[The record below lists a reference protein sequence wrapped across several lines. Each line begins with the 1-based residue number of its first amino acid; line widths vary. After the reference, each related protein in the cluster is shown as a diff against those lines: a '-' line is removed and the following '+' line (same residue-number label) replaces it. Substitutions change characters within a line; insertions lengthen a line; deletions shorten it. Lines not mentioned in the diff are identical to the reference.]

1 MIKRI
6 KNGLTIKIC
15 ILIAVLLAA
24 SSGITYAVIV
34 GFLPT
39 YYSKQLQKDIDSV
52 SQEMIETIHSYETI
66 NEASYAIELFEAGS
80 KVSVVI
86 LDEQGNRIWPA
97 ESTAVTEDVLDNGMA
112 EQVYMSDM
120 ILTRENSAEQTTI
133 AQEENAAYEE
143 EVIGQADVVTEDV
156 I

>member
-6 KNGLTIKIC
+6 KNSLTIKIC

-52 SQEMIETIHSYETI
+52 SQEMIETIRSYETI

-86 LDEQGNRIWPA
+86 LDEQGNRMYWRM
-97 ESTAVTEDVLDNGMA
+97 VW
-112 EQVYMSDM
+112 
-120 ILTRENSAEQTTI
+120 
-133 AQEENAAYEE
+133 
-143 EVIGQADVVTEDV
+143 
-156 I
+156 

>member
-52 SQEMIETIHSYETI
+52 SQEP
-66 NEASYAIELFEAGS
+66 F
-80 KVSVVI
+80 I
-86 LDEQGNRIWPA
+86 LMKRLMKLLMPLNC
-97 ESTAVTEDVLDNGMA
+97 LK
-112 EQVYMSDM
+112 QVRKFQS
-120 ILTRENSAEQTTI
+120 
-133 AQEENAAYEE
+133 
-143 EVIGQADVVTEDV
+143 
-156 I
+156 

>member
-52 SQEMIETIHSYETI
+52 SQERAM
-66 NEASYAIELFEAGS
+66 G
-80 KVSVVI
+80 VP
-86 LDEQGNRIWPA
+86 WW
-97 ESTAVTEDVLDNGMA
+97 ED
-112 EQVYMSDM
+112 
-120 ILTRENSAEQTTI
+120 RRR
-133 AQEENAAYEE
+133 
-143 EVIGQADVVTEDV
+143 
-156 I
+156 

>member
-1 MIKRI
+1 M
-6 KNGLTIKIC
+6 LSYWQYP
-15 ILIAVLLAA
+15 V
-24 SSGITYAVIV
+24 GITYAVIV

-86 LDEQGNRIWPA
+86 LDEQ
-97 ESTAVTEDVLDNGMA
+97 E
-112 EQVYMSDM
+112 
-120 ILTRENSAEQTTI
+120 
-133 AQEENAAYEE
+133 
-143 EVIGQADVVTEDV
+143 IGYGRLRVQP
-156 I
+156 